1 MVPITKAESEERTE
15 DVGYDV
21 VIIEVTMNLGTS

>member
-21 VIIEVTMNLGTS
+21 VIIEVPMNL